1 MSNDQLIDW
10 STELEMGIHEIDE
23 QHRMLVDIL
32 NEFYEAI
39 QQHKGTA
46 VAEGILERLADYT
59 RIHFA
64 VEESMM
70 RLLDYPDYQEH
81 KRLHDELIE
90 TLKDLT
96 VKFASGKRSVNF
108 ELIHFLKLWL
118 TKHIQE
124 SDMDYTA
131 YFLSRGVV
139 AQPNHS
145 LEQGNKGEGFSI
157 KNMWSKLWRE

>member
-1 MSNDQLIDW
+1 MATEGVLIDW
-10 STELEMGIHEIDE
+10 NGELEMGIHEIDE

-32 NEFYEAI
+32 NEFYDAI
-39 QQHKGTA
+39 RHQKGSQKA
-46 VAEGILERLADYT
+46 GSILERLADYT

-70 RLLDYPDYQEH
+70 RLLDYHDYQEH

-90 TLKDLT
+90 TLKELT
-96 VKFASGKRSVNF
+96 IKFASGRRSVNF

-124 SDMDYTA
+124 SDMDYTG
-131 YFLSRGVV
+131 YFLARGVV
-139 AQPNHS
+139 AMPSRS
-145 LEQGNKGEGFSI
+145 LQQGDEKGFSI
-157 KNMWSKLWRE
+157 KGMWSKLWGD

>member
-1 MSNDQLIDW
+1 MAERLIDW
-10 STELEMGIHEIDE
+10 DGELEMGIHEIDE

-32 NEFYEAI
+32 NEFHEAI
-39 QQHKGTA
+39 HQHKGTD
-46 VAEGILERLADYT
+46 VAERILERLADYT

-70 RLLDYPDYQEH
+70 RLLDYPDYPEH

-96 VKFASGKRSVNF
+96 VKFASGKKSVNF
-108 ELIHFLKLWL
+108 ELIHFLKMWL

-124 SDMDYTA
+124 NDMAYTS

-139 AQPNHS
+139 AKPTNTHN
-145 LEQGNKGEGFSI
+145 EERVDGFSI
-157 KNMWSKLWRE
+157 KKMWSKLWNES

>member
-1 MSNDQLIDW
+1 MSEHLIEW
-10 STELEMGIHEIDE
+10 GEELEMGIHEIDE
-23 QHRMLVDIL
+23 QHHMLVDIL

-39 QQHKGTA
+39 HEHKGT
-46 VAEGILERLADYT
+46 ETCERILERLADYT

-96 VKFASGKRSVNF
+96 VKFASGKKSVNF
-108 ELIHFLKLWL
+108 ELIHFLRMWL

-131 YFLSRGVV
+131 YFLARGVV
-139 AQPNHS
+139 AKPSAS
-145 LEQGNKGEGFSI
+145 LESAKTDGFSI
-157 KNMWSKLWRE
+157 KKMWSKLWNE

>member
-1 MSNDQLIDW
+1 MADPLIEW
-10 STELEMGIHEIDE
+10 NNELEMGIHEIDQ
-23 QHRMLVDIL
+23 QHHMLVNIL
-32 NEFYEAI
+32 NEFHEAI
-39 QQHKGTA
+39 HQHKGTD

-70 RLLDYPDYQEH
+70 RLLDYPDYDEH
-81 KRLHDELIE
+81 KRHHDELIE

-96 VKFASGKRSVNF
+96 VKFASGKKSVNF

-124 SDMDYTA
+124 SDMAYTG
-131 YFLSRGVV
+131 YFLERGVV
-139 AQPNHS
+139 AKPSNN
-145 LEQGNKGEGFSI
+145 GKGENVDGFSI
-157 KNMWSKLWRE
+157 KKMWSKLWNEE